1 MIEDIEGATSEPPR
15 RWYVVVLS
23 GAVAIASLVLLFSW
37 VAPPELGMTG
47 PAASPA
53 PSVSGG
59 QAMRIVTGPT
69 IFFPAAPNFRSGTTS
84 PSDVNVKIV
93 SECADGTQ
101 TNPPYYLVFEGNGQV
116 VVDRGSGWLTVLCA
130 TSTLRVPRMDRR
142 R

>member
-15 RWYVVVLS
+15 RRHVVVLS
-23 GAVAIASLVLLFSW
+23 GAAAIASLVLLFSW

-59 QAMRIVTGPT
+59 PAMRIVTGPT

-93 SECADGTQ
+93 SECADGTHI
-101 TNPPYYLVFEGNGQV
+101 NPPYSVVFEGNGEV
-116 VVDRGSGWLTVLCA
+116 MVYRGSGRLTVSCA
-130 TSTLRVPRMDRR
+130 TSTIGVPRIDRGR
-142 R
+142 